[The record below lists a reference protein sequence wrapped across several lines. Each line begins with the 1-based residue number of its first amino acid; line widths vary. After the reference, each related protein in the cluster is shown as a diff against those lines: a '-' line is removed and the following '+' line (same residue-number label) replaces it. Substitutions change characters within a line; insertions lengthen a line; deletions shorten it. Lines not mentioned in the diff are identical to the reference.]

1 MAGAAPVARPDAPA
15 LGGQVREVTAD
26 PGSEVVVLVGKD
38 PDMTTTVS
46 KQAEPTAARSRQRA
60 ASAAKAVPTPD
71 SAAPASAAPA
81 SAAAA
86 SAAAASAAA
95 ASAAAADSAAAA
107 SSVTVS
113 PAADSSVTD
122 SPAADSS
129 ITVSTVTDSAAAD
142 GTAADS
148 SVTVSAAADSPAA
161 DSPAA
166 DSPAADSPVATSAA
180 ADSPAADSPVT
191 DSPVTDSSVTAGTAP
206 ASPAH
211 DSPARDLRVHDI
223 PVLGGLASVRG
234 APIRSAPVRG
244 APIRSG
250 PVRAVSVRSAPVR
263 PAPVKP
269 VHGGAAPDRPGDD
282 LFARYTRDYVTG
294 RFGQQIMILLAGCT
308 TAGTD
313 LGVDALRAEG
323 TADISV
329 GLIDDDQ
336 PVTSAA
342 IGVHESLKACVQGDL
357 RTVPLPP
364 RSQDIVLCS
373 LLLHRVRHAELVLDR
388 LVAAIKPGGLLL
400 LRFCDRD
407 SAAGFLD
414 RRLPRVIRGLIWRNR
429 RPGEPGP
436 HPAVYERLTSARGVQ
451 AYALKR
457 GLVISERTVLG
468 GLAGQ
473 LSGPAG
479 FLAVQ
484 KVIARL
490 SGGRLT
496 VAHEELLYVLRKPE
510 NRFARVI

>member
-1 MAGAAPVARPDAPA
+1 MAGAAPAARPDAPA

-26 PGSEVVVLVGKD
+26 PRSEAVVLVGKD
-38 PDMTTTVS
+38 PGMTTTVS
-46 KQAEPTAARSRQRA
+46 KQAKP
-60 ASAAKAVPTPD
+60 AVG
-71 SAAPASAAPA
+71 
-81 SAAAA
+81 
-86 SAAAASAAA
+86 
-95 ASAAAADSAAAA
+95 

-113 PAADSSVTD
+113 
-122 SPAADSS
+122 
-129 ITVSTVTDSAAAD
+129 TVT
-142 GTAADS
+142 
-148 SVTVSAAADSPAA
+148 DSPAA

-166 DSPAADSPVATSAA
+166 DSPA
-180 ADSPAADSPVT
+180 
-191 DSPVTDSSVTAGTAP
+191 
-206 ASPAH
+206 
-211 DSPARDLRVHDI
+211 RDLRVHDI
-223 PVLGGLASVRG
+223 PV
-234 APIRSAPVRG
+234 
-244 APIRSG
+244 
-250 PVRAVSVRSAPVR
+250 
-263 PAPVKP
+263 
-269 VHGGAAPDRPGDD
+269 HGGAAPGRPGDD
-282 LFARYTRDYVTG
+282 LFARYTHDYVTG

-342 IGVHESLKACVQGDL
+342 IGVHEALKACVQGDL

-364 RSQDIVLCS
+364 RSRDIVLCS
-373 LLLHRVRHAELVLDR
+373 LLLHRVKHAELVLDR

-414 RRLPRVIRGLIWRNR
+414 RRLPRAIRRLIWRNR

-436 HPAVYERLTSARGVQ
+436 YPAVYERLTSARGVQ

-457 GLVISERTVLG
+457 GLVITERTALG

-473 LSGPAG
+473 LGGPAG